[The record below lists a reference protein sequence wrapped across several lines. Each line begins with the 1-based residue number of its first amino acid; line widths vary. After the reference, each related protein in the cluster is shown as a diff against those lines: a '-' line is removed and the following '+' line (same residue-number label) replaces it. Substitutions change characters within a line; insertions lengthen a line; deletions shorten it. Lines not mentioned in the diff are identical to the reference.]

1 MANVHFHKEEKFNAQ
16 SDTHIEGAGIALAA
30 ALGR

>member
-1 MANVHFHKEEKFNAQ
+1 MCTFIKKEKLNAQ
-16 SDTHIEGAGIALAA
+16 SDTHIEGAGIALVA